1 MKQVSDQ
8 VFSEDEFS
16 DKQGMMDRHYIL
28 NSSLILVVDHTQLK
42 AQVGTRNEFS
52 SSEKLLRPPN
62 QQRHRYVTFIILD
75 ILEQGKGV
83 DTF

>member
-1 MKQVSDQ
+1 MSDQ
-8 VFSEDEFS
+8 VFSEAEFS
-16 DKQGMMDRHYIL
+16 DKQAMMDHRYIL

-42 AQVGTRNEFS
+42 AQVGTPDEFS
-52 SSEKLLRPPN
+52 SSEKLLPPSN